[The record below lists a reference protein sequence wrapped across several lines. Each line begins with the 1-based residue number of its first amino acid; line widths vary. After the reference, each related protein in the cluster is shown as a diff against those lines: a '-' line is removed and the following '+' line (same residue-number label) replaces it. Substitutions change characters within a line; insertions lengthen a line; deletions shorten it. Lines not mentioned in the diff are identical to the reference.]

1 MHFYHWL
8 LPFILFV
15 ITNHFDINETKTI
28 SFYWWLCMMVSFFR
42 LYKTFKDK
50 KYVYMLMEAC
60 LGGELWT
67 ILRDRGSFDDITARF
82 CVACVL
88 EAFKYL
94 HDRGIIYRDLKP
106 ENLLLDQ
113 NGYVKLVRG
122 DESSRKN
129 YLPRNWLQSYCFL
142 FANNLIKI
150 RLVISRLCDTS
161 EEPFKVCNRKCVLF
175 Y

>member
-1 MHFYHWL
+1 MTKKIAVKFFYQLL
-8 LPFILFV
+8 LPFILRIFANI
-15 ITNHFDINETKTI
+15 ITKRKQYLFTGDCVL
-28 SFYWWLCMMVSFFR
+28 SMLVFFFR

-67 ILRDRGSFDDITARF
+67 ILRDRGSFDDITGRF

-94 HDRGIIYRDLKP
+94 HERGIIYRDLKP

-113 NGYVKLVRG
+113 NGYVKLVRI
-122 DESSRKN
+122 DESSRYKKYYCRVIFF
-129 YLPRNWLQSYCFL
+129 YLQTISV
-142 FANNLIKI
+142 NL
-150 RLVISRLCDTS
+150 
-161 EEPFKVCNRKCVLF
+161 
-175 Y
+175 

>member
-1 MHFYHWL
+1 MKNKISVKIFYHLL
-8 LPFILFV
+8 LPFILRIFANI
-15 ITNHFDINETKTI
+15 ITKRKQYLFTGDCVL
-28 SFYWWLCMMVSFFR
+28 SMLGFFR

-67 ILRDRGSFDDITARF
+67 ILRDRGSFDDITGRF

-113 NGYVKLVRG
+113 NGYVKLVRI
-122 DESSRKN
+122 DESSRYKK
-129 YLPRNWLQSYCFL
+129 YYCSVIFFCLQT
-142 FANNLIKI
+142 
-150 RLVISRLCDTS
+150 ISVKL
-161 EEPFKVCNRKCVLF
+161 
-175 Y
+175 

>member
-1 MHFYHWL
+1 MTKKIAGKFFYQLL
-8 LPFILFV
+8 LPFILRIFANI
-15 ITNHFDINETKTI
+15 ITKRKQYLFTGDCVL
-28 SFYWWLCMMVSFFR
+28 SMLVFFFR

-67 ILRDRGSFDDITARF
+67 ILRDRGSFDDITGRF

-94 HDRGIIYRDLKP
+94 HERGIIYRDLKP

-113 NGYVKLVRG
+113 NGYVKLVRI
-122 DESSRKN
+122 DESSRYKKYYCRVIFF
-129 YLPRNWLQSYCFL
+129 YLQTISV
-142 FANNLIKI
+142 NL
-150 RLVISRLCDTS
+150 
-161 EEPFKVCNRKCVLF
+161 
-175 Y
+175 

>member
-1 MHFYHWL
+1 MHFYHLL
-8 LPFILFV
+8 LPFILRIFTNI
-15 ITNHFDINETKTI
+15 ITKRKQYLFTGDCVL
-28 SFYWWLCMMVSFFR
+28 SMLVLFFR

-67 ILRDRGSFDDITARF
+67 ILRDRGSFDDITGRF

-113 NGYVKLVRG
+113 NGYVKLVRI
-122 DESSRKN
+122 DESSRYKK
-129 YLPRNWLQSYCFL
+129 YYCRVIFFCLQT
-142 FANNLIKI
+142 
-150 RLVISRLCDTS
+150 ISVKL
-161 EEPFKVCNRKCVLF
+161 
-175 Y
+175 

>member
-1 MHFYHWL
+1 MKNSF
-8 LPFILFV
+8 LPFV
-15 ITNHFDINETKTI
+15 ITFYLANICEYYHE
-28 SFYWWLCMMVSFFR
+28 SPWYWWNESKIFSPVIVYLVCWVFFR

-67 ILRDRGSFDDITARF
+67 ILRDRGSFDDITGRF

-113 NGYVKLVRG
+113 NGYVKLVRI
-122 DESSRKN
+122 DESSRYKKIIAEL
-129 YLPRNWLQSYCFL
+129 YFSVYRQSQ
-142 FANNLIKI
+142 
-150 RLVISRLCDTS
+150 
-161 EEPFKVCNRKCVLF
+161 
-175 Y
+175 

>member
-1 MHFYHWL
+1 MKNSF
-8 LPFILFV
+8 LPFV
-15 ITNHFDINETKTI
+15 ITFYLANICEYYHE
-28 SFYWWLCMMVSFFR
+28 SPWYWWNESKIFSPVIVYLVCWVFFR

-67 ILRDRGSFDDITARF
+67 ILRDRGSFDDITGRF

-113 NGYVKLVRG
+113 NGYVKLVRI
-122 DESSRKN
+122 DESSRYKKIIAELYFSVYRQSQWNCKN
-129 YLPRNWLQSYCFL
+129 
-142 FANNLIKI
+142 A
-150 RLVISRLCDTS
+150 
-161 EEPFKVCNRKCVLF
+161 
-175 Y
+175 

>member
-1 MHFYHWL
+1 MKNKISVKIFYHLL
-8 LPFILFV
+8 LPFILRILSRNESNISSPV
-15 ITNHFDINETKTI
+15 IVYLVCWFG
-28 SFYWWLCMMVSFFR
+28 FFR

-67 ILRDRGSFDDITARF
+67 ILRDRGSFDDITGRF

-113 NGYVKLVRG
+113 NGYVKLVRI
-122 DESSRKN
+122 DESSRYKK
-129 YLPRNWLQSYCFL
+129 YYCSVIFFCLQTISV
-142 FANNLIKI
+142 NL
-150 RLVISRLCDTS
+150 
-161 EEPFKVCNRKCVLF
+161 
-175 Y
+175 

>member
-1 MHFYHWL
+1 ML
-8 LPFILFV
+8 GL
-15 ITNHFDINETKTI
+15 
-28 SFYWWLCMMVSFFR
+28 FFR

-67 ILRDRGSFDDITARF
+67 ILRDRGSFDDITGRF

-113 NGYVKLVRG
+113 NGYVKLVRI
-122 DESSRKN
+122 DESSRYKKIIAEL
-129 YLPRNWLQSYCFL
+129 YFSVYRQSQ
-142 FANNLIKI
+142 
-150 RLVISRLCDTS
+150 
-161 EEPFKVCNRKCVLF
+161 
-175 Y
+175 

>member
-1 MHFYHWL
+1 MKNSF
-8 LPFILFV
+8 LPFV
-15 ITNHFDINETKTI
+15 ITFYLANICEYYRE
-28 SFYWWLCMMVSFFR
+28 SPWYWWNESNIFSPVIVYLVCWVFFR

-67 ILRDRGSFDDITARF
+67 ILRDRGSFDDITGRF

-113 NGYVKLVRG
+113 NGYVKLVRI
-122 DESSRKN
+122 DESSRYKKIIAEL
-129 YLPRNWLQSYCFL
+129 YFSVYRQSQ
-142 FANNLIKI
+142 
-150 RLVISRLCDTS
+150 
-161 EEPFKVCNRKCVLF
+161 
-175 Y
+175 